1 MLQEGSRIDDISSQ
15 FGLQQI
21 LIRNS
26 SSCIDSILTSQSDL
40 VIEFGASLRYG
51 REEDSFFFPG
61 FLFIRV
67 NFYLFDFIMV

>member
-26 SSCIDSILTSQSDL
+26 SSCIDLILTSQSDL

-51 REEDSFFFPG
+51 REEDSFFLPG